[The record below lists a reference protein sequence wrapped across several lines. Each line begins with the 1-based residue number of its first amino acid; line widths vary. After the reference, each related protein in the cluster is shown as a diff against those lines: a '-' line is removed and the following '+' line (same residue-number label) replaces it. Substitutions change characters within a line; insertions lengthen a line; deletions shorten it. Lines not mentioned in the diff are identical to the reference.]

1 MSSPA
6 ATAQAEDKLL
16 RVPLYRFWAPRYW
29 LVWLALISIFIL
41 SRALSYRG
49 AMFVGRRLGRI
60 AHFFSKRDKRIADLN
75 VRICLPE
82 LSAEQQ
88 RDVIRKHFE
97 SLGCTLF
104 ETAYVWWARDSWL
117 RTIIRIEGTEHLAAA
132 LQKGKGAILL
142 SAHFTTL
149 ELGARSLALVGPT
162 SLMYMTP
169 QNPLIAEMSRR
180 GRARKAV
187 QAIAADQ
194 VREVLRNL
202 KNNVAVWY
210 APDQR
215 YTDKMSKIVPFF
227 GHPAASN
234 VATSRLAKI
243 SGAAVLPYFPER
255 LEDGSGYVMRIYPAL
270 ENFPSDDAVADIE
283 RFHRLIEAHVRRCP
297 AQYLWTYKR
306 FKMDGVHFN
315 PEYDD
320 PYRK

>member
-1 MSSPA
+1 MNSP
-6 ATAQAEDKLL
+6 TPTNTDSDDKLL
-16 RVPLYRFWAPRYW
+16 RVPLYRFLAPRYW
-29 LVWLALISIFIL
+29 LVWVSLVLIFVL

-60 AHFFSKRDKRIADLN
+60 AHFFSKRDKRIADVNIRL
-75 VRICLPE
+75 CLPE
-82 LSAEQQ
+82 LSLQERRAL
-88 RDVIRKHFE
+88 VRKHFE
-97 SLGCTLF
+97 SLGCSLF

-117 RTIIRIEGTEHLAAA
+117 RTIVRIQGTEHLAAA
-132 LQKGKGAILL
+132 LQKGKGALLL

-149 ELGARSLALVGPT
+149 ELGAKALALVGPT

-202 KNNVAVWY
+202 KSNISVWY

-255 LEDGSGYVMRIYPAL
+255 LEDGSGYVMRIYPAFDD
-270 ENFPSDDAVADIE
+270 FPSNDPVVDTV
-283 RFHRLIEAHVRRCP
+283 RFHALIEAHVRRCP

-306 FKMDGVHFN
+306 FKLDGVHFD
-315 PEYDD
+315 PTHAD
-320 PYRK
+320 PYK